1 MLSAKKL
8 FFTTILLTLTSF
20 LMKTVGV
27 WFNVYLTNLVGTVGM
42 GIFQLVMTVYAL
54 SKTLAYGGMN
64 LAATRLCID
73 DFDHARH
80 SMKRLLIT
88 SLSLGLF
95 AAALLYSLSDFL
107 SAKWILSEKAAPSLR
122 ILSASLP
129 FVALSAAL
137 NGYMTAARK
146 MTRYSLI
153 QLAEQIA
160 KIFFCVLITTKLP
173 TGGTESSIAKV
184 SLAITLSEIVS
195 FSLCMRSYRYDI
207 KKTKMQKSGKRG
219 FLRRMA
225 RLAVPDALGA
235 YVRSA
240 LNTIEHLLIPIGIRK
255 SGQSADRAF
264 SDYGAVQGMA
274 LPIVLY
280 PSSILGV
287 VSGLLV
293 PEIAECK
300 LKKNE
305 VQTNYM
311 INRVLHIALIFSM
324 ICASAMLV
332 FAEELSQMIYK
343 RPDAA
348 NFIRILAP
356 LVPIMYL
363 DMTTDGMLKGLDRQ
377 MDIMKINVLDSVL
390 CVVLVWLLVPK
401 IAVEGY
407 IITIYIAEIINFIL
421 SFRKLAA
428 CAKLRFS
435 VIKNFLKPLLCSLL
449 CCEFARR
456 MLLEIAENS
465 ITISIALFLAL
476 GAYLLL
482 LFLLGGIT
490 KEDLKWFSAILFP
503 KKKEKHLG

>member
-27 WFNVYLTNLVGTVGM
+27 WFNVYLTDLVGTVGM

-73 DFDHARH
+73 DFAHARH
-80 SMKRLLIT
+80 SMKRLLFT
-88 SLSLGLF
+88 SLCLGLF
-95 AAALLYSLSDFL
+95 AAALLYLLSDFL
-107 SAKWILSEKAAPSLR
+107 SLRWILTEKAAPSLR

-160 KIFFCVLITTKLP
+160 KIFFCVFITTKFP
-173 TGGTESSIAKV
+173 GGQSEASIAKV

-207 KKTKMQKSGKRG
+207 KKHKMQKSGKKG

-255 SGQSADRAF
+255 SGQSAEKAF

-287 VSGLLV
+287 LSGLLV

-305 VQTNYM
+305 VQSNYM
-311 INRVLHIALIFSM
+311 INRVLHIALVFSM
-324 ICASAMLV
+324 ICASAMFV
-332 FAEELSQMIYK
+332 FADELSEVIYK

-348 NFIRILAP
+348 NFIRILSP

-390 CVVLVWLLVPK
+390 CVVLVWILVPK
-401 IAVEGY
+401 IAVDGY
-407 IITIYIAEIINFIL
+407 IITIYAAEIINFIL
-421 SFRKLAA
+421 SFSKLSK

-435 VIKNFLKPLLCSLL
+435 LRKNCLLPLVCSLL
-449 CCEFARR
+449 CCQFAKNI
-456 MLLEIAENS
+456 LPSLSPGS
-465 ITISIALFLAL
+465 ITTSLAIFFSLVIYLVLLRLF
-476 GAYLLL
+476 
-482 LFLLGGIT
+482 GGIT
-490 KEDLKWFSAILFP
+490 KEDLVWFSALLFP
-503 KKKEKHLG
+503 KKKKNRLG